1 VASTVGCGR
10 EEKGRTEKC
19 HACAFWGK
27 GGAGGKGGEGG
38 GGGSGMAVSQGSRKG
53 GWGSR
58 LSDDRRKEGRGCGSD
73 RRAAAADNTPAA
85 VHAGGRCSD
94 RGCGRLAG
102 GALAPSPPVDS
113 IRF

>member
-1 VASTVGCGR
+1 VDEKKRGGRRSATRVRFGEKVARV
-10 EEKGRTEKC
+10 EKAVR
-19 HACAFWGK
+19 
-27 GGAGGKGGEGG
+27 G
-38 GGGSGMAVSQGSRKG
+38 GGGSGVAVGQGSRKG

>member
-1 VASTVGCGR
+1 MCVLGVAVGHGSKNGEGNGGADSVILGGKKEGGCGP
-10 EEKGRTEKC
+10 
-19 HACAFWGK
+19 
-27 GGAGGKGGEGG
+27 
-38 GGGSGMAVSQGSRKG
+38 
-53 GWGSR
+53 
-58 LSDDRRKEGRGCGSD
+58 D